1 MCGFFFIKKKIAQ
14 KFNIKK
20 LNESADLIA
29 HRGADGSKTFYN
41 NDIFVKFYRLSIQ
54 DLSDNGM
61 QPMISRSKNIMLVF
75 NGEIYNFKKLK
86 KYLKGKPLNSDSD
99 TEVLLNLYEEMGVKI
114 FDHLRGMFSLLIYD
128 LQTKKIL
135 VARDQFGIKPLY
147 VHDCNKFIIFSSE
160 IKPILNYLKKTNF
173 NYHTIA
179 EFLLLGK
186 QDHHNTTFFNNI
198 DSVKPSHYYKYT
210 ANGIIKKKYW
220 SIFSN
225 KYKKQ
230 NEKKND

>member
-29 HRGADGSKTFYN
+29 HRGPDGSKTFYN

-61 QPMISRSKNIMLVF
+61 QPMINRSKNIMLVF

-86 KYLKGKPLNSDSD
+86 KYLKGKLLNSASD

-128 LQTKKIL
+128 FQTKKIL

-160 IKPILNYLKKTNF
+160 IKPILNYLKKTN
-173 NYHTIA
+173 
-179 EFLLLGK
+179 L
-186 QDHHNTTFFNNI
+186 
-198 DSVKPSHYYKYT
+198 
-210 ANGIIKKKYW
+210 II
-220 SIFSN
+220 IR
-225 KYKKQ
+225 
-230 NEKKND
+230 